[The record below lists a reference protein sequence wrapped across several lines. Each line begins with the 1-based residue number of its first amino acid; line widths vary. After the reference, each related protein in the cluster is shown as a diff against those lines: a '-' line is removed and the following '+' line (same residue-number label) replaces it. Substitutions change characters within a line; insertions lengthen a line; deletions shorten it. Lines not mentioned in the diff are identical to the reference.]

1 MISVIRTLPERH
13 APRAARVL
21 RAPGQ
26 TVATSATGRPP
37 YRTSNTLLE
46 GPSGLIHVELLPY
59 HLTAAA
65 KYPFTGRAH
74 VGNQP
79 A

>member
-26 TVATSATGRPP
+26 TVATSVTLPP
-37 YRTSNTLLE
+37 SDARAE
-46 GPSGLIHVELLPY
+46 AAQ
-59 HLTAAA
+59 TASASVNA
-65 KYPFTGRAH
+65 KYR
-74 VGNQP
+74 VSSI
-79 A
+79 

>member
-1 MISVIRTLPERH
+1 MTVNPTFSARLRIAAAHRRWTDVNDTPE
-13 APRAARVL
+13 AKEGFAR
-21 RAPGQ
+21 
-26 TVATSATGRPP
+26 
-37 YRTSNTLLE
+37 LLE
-46 GPSGLIHVELLPY
+46 GPSGLIHVGLLPY